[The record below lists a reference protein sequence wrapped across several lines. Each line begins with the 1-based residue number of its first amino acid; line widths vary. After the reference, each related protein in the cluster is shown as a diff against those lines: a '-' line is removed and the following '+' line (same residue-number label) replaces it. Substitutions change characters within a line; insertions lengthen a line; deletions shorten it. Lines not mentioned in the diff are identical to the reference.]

1 MKKRKIAMLV
11 MTGVLLTGCMGTN
24 YLEEGVSQ
32 LEEKQYEEAS
42 KSFQK
47 EIDEEKNLDE
57 AYHTAEWE
65 LHILR
70 WKNSKKQL
78 MRSGRHWTMGQK
90 KRQRYIILSVSVI

>member
-1 MKKRKIAMLV
+1 MLV

-57 AYHTAEWE
+57 AYRGMGIAYFEME
-65 LHILR
+65 EFE
-70 WKNSKKQL
+70 KQL